1 MMILYDVANS
11 TRITEFDGW
20 FSADSEK
27 KSRIEEDSWT
37 VTLWNIGASRLLLV
51 PVSWLDSYVSNYI
64 SENFVMFMSLAA

>member
-20 FSADSEK
+20 FSTDSEK

-51 PVSWLDSYVSNYI
+51 PVNWLDSYVSNYI